1 MPVSIPFRDDVKCV
15 DVAQT
20 IITGQSLTVTVWQG
34 LQHHLALRRAAS
46 HGACT
51 AFGLAGGPDGT
62 PFSTEQQLLVEIRG
76 SGAGMLHFSNACKCP
91 ALQPQGRASV
101 HPACAAYFQAAS
113 EVSCAVRQLHAPSA
127 TCWTASVDV

>member
-1 MPVSIPFRDDVKCV
+1 MPVSTPFRDDVDCA

-20 IITGQSLTVTVWQG
+20 VITGQSLTVTVWQG

-51 AFGLAGGPDGT
+51 ASGLAGGPDGT

-76 SGAGMLHFSNACKCP
+76 SGSWHA
-91 ALQPQGRASV
+91 V
-101 HPACAAYFQAAS
+101 HQQCMQVFCTAAS
-113 EVSCAVRQLHAPSA
+113 RPSM
-127 TCWTASVDV
+127 CPPCVCRILSSSV